1 MVQATKMIRAIAFEP
16 EVGEIY
22 EGIVRGVQ
30 TYGAFIEIAP
40 KVQGLLHISEIDWT
54 RIKNV
59 EDVLK
64 KATNSR

>member
-1 MVQATKMIRAIAFEP
+1 MIRAIAFEP

-40 KVQGLLHISEIDWT
+40 KFKGCYISEIDWT

-59 EDVLK
+59 EDFTK
-64 KATNSR
+64 RRRQSAR